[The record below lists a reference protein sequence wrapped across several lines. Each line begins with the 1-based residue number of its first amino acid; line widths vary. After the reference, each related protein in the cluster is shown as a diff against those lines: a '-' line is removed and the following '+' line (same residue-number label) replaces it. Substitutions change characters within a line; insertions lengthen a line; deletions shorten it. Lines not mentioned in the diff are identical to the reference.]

1 MNRNEL
7 IFKINIEKQKII
19 ERKLQDGTFD
29 NPYAEELYK
38 KLHEKKCPSCGSL
51 DIGIDNWGMFEGK
64 QDWYYYCK
72 KCDDIF

>member
-7 IFKINIEKQKII
+7 IFKLNIEKQKII

-51 DIGIDNWGMFEGK
+51 DIGVDN
-64 QDWYYYCK
+64 
-72 KCDDIF
+72 